1 MQTRRKWQA
10 IGATAASS
18 LALIAIAGAG
28 TGAQAAGTL
37 HSCGNHAYTVEV
49 PSGTEAPPNKFKEY
63 AKNIS
68 ESGTNC
74 TGAYKFIGQ
83 IYQGHPAGFKCT
95 SKKVKEPLGYFG
107 QQCTR
112 KGVKIVYGAQGG

>member
-1 MQTRRKWQA
+1 MQTRRKWKA
-10 IGATAASS
+10 IGATAAIS
-18 LALIAIAGAG
+18 LALLAIAGLG

-37 HSCGNHAYTVEV
+37 HGCGNHAYSVEI

-68 ESGTNC
+68 ESGTSC
-74 TGAYKFIGQ
+74 ASAIKFIGG

-95 SKKVKEPLGYFG
+95 VAKANEPRGYFA